1 MILTKQVLE
10 KKVKDSEY
18 NPHAAYEVGEHYYS
32 QGEYEKAVHWYHKAV
47 AGADPDPLACY
58 ALGYAFQVGQGTSMD
73 LIQALHYY
81 EMAAMKN
88 LPQACYNL
96 AYFYQNGIGVARN
109 QKLADRYSERALECL
124 TRQAHEL
131 QSAKAGLLELQ
142 RVIEAQ
148 KRNYDILL
156 KTHQKALYMVDEQ
169 KNEHKKLTSELEK
182 WIGLY
187 RKEEG
192 KNVQLA
198 KEKEDL
204 LQLIR
209 YNQNQLLDCQRLLEE
224 EKNKVKMMN
233 QNRENRMG
241 YLQY

>member
-1 MILTKQVLE
+1 M
-10 KKVKDSEY
+10 
-18 NPHAAYEVGEHYYS
+18 
-32 QGEYEKAVHWYHKAV
+32 
-47 AGADPDPLACY
+47 
-58 ALGYAFQVGQGTSMD
+58 
-73 LIQALHYY
+73 
-81 EMAAMKN
+81 
-88 LPQACYNL
+88 
-96 AYFYQNGIGVARN
+96 
-109 QKLADRYSERALECL
+109 
-124 TRQAHEL
+124 
-131 QSAKAGLLELQ
+131 ELQ